1 MAPFRVVIAV
11 PNPVLLNA
19 YRESLAQEGFEVATA
34 RDGLECV
41 GRLREF
47 LPDVLVLS
55 AALPWGGGD
64 GVLAVMSEEPR
75 LQHVPV
81 IVMASGQDPGGPPR
95 LWDFPIAEY
104 HSHPLLPKLLARRIR
119 LRAGRV
125 RAREAG

>member
-11 PNPVLLNA
+11 PNPALLNA
-19 YRESLAQEGFEVATA
+19 YRESLALEGFEVATA

-41 GRLREF
+41 RRLREF
-47 LPDVLVLS
+47 LPDLLVLS
-55 AALPWGGGD
+55 TALPWGGGD

-104 HSHPLLPKLLARRIR
+104 HSHPLQSKLLARRVR